1 MINNKRIL
9 IFLNILQFTIL
20 GSLISRNHVLQKWM
34 ELSYFEFSKVMLF
47 FSIGA
52 VLSNIVS
59 SYILKSFNNR
69 YVLYTTFLLSS
80 STLILFFQKP
90 SYLFLCLYWAVI
102 SFSFSLNFVL
112 LISQA
117 TTYESLYKKNWI
129 SYFQSL
135 SGFGAIL
142 GFTFGI
148 IANYFNLTLDIYF
161 PIIGILIFL
170 NIYTISKF
178 VPYETTHSGTY
189 SKLNLNFNLLL
200 FSLINFL
207 LILSVSQIIFWSGI
221 LLRDNFNV
229 SSFISTYGALLFV
242 INETISRFY
251 GDKIFS
257 KINIKNALLISS
269 ALTSLCFIFI
279 YLIHNLYIIILLCM
293 LVGLFSGLIQ
303 PAVIKLTSKLNSNIE
318 VNLSFLFL
326 FQSFAFLIG
335 PAYSGY
341 VAQNYGIYNIYI
353 LSSMFTLI
361 IFLLALMIK
370 NNKPI

>member
-1 MINNKRIL
+1 ML
-9 IFLNILQFTIL
+9 GIF
-20 GSLISRNHVLQKWM
+20 SR
-34 ELSYFEFSKVMLF
+34 SKKYYRWKKLK
-47 FSIGA
+47 
-52 VLSNIVS
+52 S
-59 SYILKSFNNR
+59 SY
-69 YVLYTTFLLSS
+69 
-80 STLILFFQKP
+80 
-90 SYLFLCLYWAVI
+90 
-102 SFSFSLNFVL
+102 
-112 LISQA
+112 
-117 TTYESLYKKNWI
+117 
-129 SYFQSL
+129 
-135 SGFGAIL
+135 
-142 GFTFGI
+142 
-148 IANYFNLTLDIYF
+148 
-161 PIIGILIFL
+161 
-170 NIYTISKF
+170 
-178 VPYETTHSGTY
+178 
-189 SKLNLNFNLLL
+189 FNLLL
-200 FSLINFL
+200 FSFINFL
-207 LILSVSQIIFWSGI
+207 LILSVRQIIFWSGI

-341 VAQNYGIYNIYI
+341 VAQNYGIYYIYV